1 MASAEAQRSRP
12 NGPGGANRVLQFFL
26 VVFMALGSIALWL
39 AVPVFWV
46 WLASQMQKSSQP
58 SLGPYLMV
66 IVGIGV
72 STVVLAKLLAAAD
85 RAYGRASGVGVDARR
100 RLPWHKSMRGERDE
114 HTGTPPT
121 VLTRTMVISVSL
133 ALLVFGVWFFAFA
146 GSSGPT
152 T

>member
-1 MASAEAQRSRP
+1 M
-12 NGPGGANRVLQFFL
+12 LQFFL
-26 VVFMALGSIALWL
+26 VVFMAVGSISLWL

-66 IVGIGV
+66 LVGIGV
-72 STVVLAKLLAAAD
+72 SVFILAKLLAAAD

-100 RLPWHKSMRGERDE
+100 RMPWHKSMRGERDE
-114 HTGTPPT
+114 HTHTPPT

-133 ALLVFGVWFFAFA
+133 ALFCIGVWFFLFA
-146 GSSGPT
+146 GNSGPT

>member
-1 MASAEAQRSRP
+1 VRP
-12 NGPGGANRVLQFFL
+12 ANRILQFFL
-26 VVFMALGSIALWL
+26 VIFMAIGSISLWL

-46 WLASQMQKSSQP
+46 WLASQLQKSSQP

-66 IVGIGV
+66 IVGIGI
-72 STVVLAKLLAAAD
+72 STFVLAKLLAAAD

-100 RLPWHKSMRGERDE
+100 RMPWHKSMRGERDE
-114 HTGTPPT
+114 HTHTPPT

-133 ALLVFGVWFFAFA
+133 ALTCFGIWFFFFA
-146 GSSGPT
+146 GSSAPT

>member
-1 MASAEAQRSRP
+1 MSVRP
-12 NGPGGANRVLQFFL
+12 ANRIAQLFL
-26 VVFMALGSIALWL
+26 ILFMAVGSISLWL
-39 AVPVFWV
+39 VVPVFWV

-66 IVGIGV
+66 LVGIGISV
-72 STVVLAKLLAAAD
+72 FILAKLLAAAD
-85 RAYGRASGVGVDARR
+85 RAYGRASGIGVNARR

-121 VLTRTMVISVSL
+121 VLTRTMVVSVSL
-133 ALLVFGVWFFAFA
+133 ALSCFGVWFFFFA
-146 GSSGPT
+146 GSSAPT

>member
-1 MASAEAQRSRP
+1 VRA
-12 NGPGGANRVLQFFL
+12 ANRVLQFFL
-26 VVFMALGSIALWL
+26 VIFMALGSIALWL
-39 AVPVFWV
+39 AVPIFWV

-66 IVGIGV
+66 LAGIGI
-72 STVVLAKLLAAAD
+72 STFILAKLLAAAD

-121 VLTRTMVISVSL
+121 VLTRTMVISVGL
-133 ALLVFGVWFFAFA
+133 ALACFGVWFFVFA
-146 GSSGPT
+146 GSSMPGA
-152 T
+152 

>member
-1 MASAEAQRSRP
+1 MSSPGVQSTGGMRVRP
-12 NGPGGANRVLQFFL
+12 ANRIAQLFL
-26 VVFMALGSIALWL
+26 ILFMAIGSIALWL

-58 SLGPYLMV
+58 SLGPYLIV
-66 IVGIGV
+66 LVGIGV
-72 STVVLAKLLAAAD
+72 SVWLLAKLLAAAD

-133 ALLVFGVWFFAFA
+133 CLVCFGAWFFLFA
-146 GSSGPT
+146 GSSLPS
-152 T
+152 